1 MLLEHN
7 HVPIKSQ
14 WIVVGHLNFP
24 RYGLNA
30 LPVARTKFAVIGGG
44 SNSTGTISDFALSK
58 SHALSVK
65 HNLELPFISVFDASN
80 PRAISNSKTSIRV
93 KSSAAAACP
102 TRFYAAAARIP
113 SHKRYF

>member
-14 WIVVGHLNFP
+14 WKVVGHLNFP

-44 SNSTGTISDFALSK
+44 SNSTGKISDLLSK
-58 SHALSVK
+58 SLALLVK

-80 PRAISNSKTSIRV
+80 PRAITNSKTSIRV

>member
-1 MLLEHN
+1 M
-7 HVPIKSQ
+7 PIKSK

-44 SNSTGTISDFALSK
+44 SNSTGKIVDFAFHKILDTVRKNDS
-58 SHALSVK
+58 
-65 HNLELPFISVFDASN
+65 ELPFISVFDASN
-80 PRAISNSKTSIRV
+80 PKAISNSKTSIRV

-113 SHKRYF
+113 LHKR